1 MAFVVSIIALLVIII
16 FFVTSIDSAAMVTDM
31 MSTGEENKA
40 PTSYRI
46 LWGVMIGAVA
56 GAMLVIS
63 GETGILA
70 LQEVVILIGV
80 PFFFMHFVMMWSLV
94 KGMSDDHMAVRKP
107 RTREWKKTDTPE
119 KLAAH
124 EAAPAPGYDEDG
136 NEYPPID
143 YSYDDDGT
151 LVISGDVRID
161 GEFTGEG
168 ADENAGENS
177 GETSGENPPK

>member
-1 MAFVVSIIALLVIII
+1 MRQFIAGVIALPTIFVIIWFSIFGRAGFELEAANPGILSEPVVEGGDPSPALFILLEQYPMAFVVSIIALLVIII

-94 KGMSDDHMAVRKP
+94 KGLSLIH
-107 RTREWKKTDTPE
+107 
-119 KLAAH
+119 
-124 EAAPAPGYDEDG
+124 
-136 NEYPPID
+136 I
-143 YSYDDDGT
+143 
-151 LVISGDVRID
+151 
-161 GEFTGEG
+161 
-168 ADENAGENS
+168 
-177 GETSGENPPK
+177 